1 MTICKFS
8 PTCHEDA
15 EPFQSPFNQAAS
27 HIADDFN
34 HRFGSCNNSW
44 PLSCNNSW
52 CDAAPSAPLAGRARE
67 PRRLRR
73 ACACATPAALATPA
87 TPRLQSI
94 AHALPVRHAEP
105 VLPSPVPP
113 ESRPPAGASPCLLA
127 CAMRCDSATS
137 RLLEPATLR
146 HLRPCGLCTYA
157 LSAPQQAAHTAWR
170 AISALPSR
178 GEPSQSFPAPCS
190 AESDFPN
197 SQLPRSAPGLRHNTA
212 APCAQPSPIVSKR
225 YSLLF

>member
-34 HRFGSCNNSW
+34 HRFGSCNNSC

-52 CDAAPSAPLAGRARE
+52 CDAATSAPLAGRARE

-87 TPRLQSI
+87 TPRLQSV

-146 HLRPCGLCTYA
+146 HLRPCATLHLRPQYSAAGGPHRMACH
-157 LSAPQQAAHTAWR
+157 LSPPIPWR
-170 AISALPSR
+170 
-178 GEPSQSFPAPCS
+178 PSQSFPAPCS

-197 SQLPRSAPGLRHNTA
+197 SQLPRSAPGLCHNTA
-212 APCAQPSPIVSKR
+212 AP
-225 YSLLF
+225 